1 MNRNNIYTVNP
12 LYNGSTTQTTEDG
25 SVQSGGTTIIYQQGG
40 GTGLTDAQKQKLDG
54 IQEGAEVNQNAY
66 SKVRLNG
73 SDALIIEAKNK
84 TDILN
89 MSGVYPIAIAINGNG
104 GLDFTVSSDQSNT
117 NSVVTQSQLKAAID
131 QLEKD
136 KYWKV
141 DADGKL
147 YTELDVYSH
156 KEISAYGAGTGG
168 GSTGGAGA
176 LYECADVLRDGDKV
190 KGAEVGSVLSYNGT
204 HWYAIPQ
211 SAIVPD
217 LSGYA
222 TKSYV
227 SQEINDLIGGAP
239 GTLDTLKE
247 IAEALG
253 NDPNFA
259 TTITNMIN
267 NIGLR
272 VDDIE
277 TRVISLEDMFEWD
290 KSASASDSSLW
301 RIKAK
306 RDLFGVGEISA
317 YGYSAGT
324 VPTGAQY
331 LYELKD
337 VQLTDLATGQLL
349 QYNGSKWVNI
359 DKNAVG
365 LNETELDRYL
375 TTNNYA
381 KKSDI
386 TWANLLNKP
395 TTWAWADITGKPTT
409 LAGYGITDAVISSRQ
424 VLAGNG
430 LTGGGALTSDVTLS
444 LNTIGT
450 AGTYTKIT
458 TDQYGRVVSGTILSE
473 GDIPTLQ
480 ISKISGLQ
488 SALDSKLNISDF
500 NTWFT
505 INRDT
510 SGNIVSI
517 QANYNLFSVGEVSA
531 YGLGGTQPSITTL
544 AGLDDVNISNPQN
557 KQALIYDSA
566 SGKWINGAS
575 VGGGNISLNGTV
587 YTAVDG
593 LITLPN
599 LYEKVSGGTASQFL
613 KADGSIDSNLYA
625 LAYGGNQQ
633 QIFMSRY
640 LNVVDKRNET
650 IIPSNM
656 ETGVNAY
663 FTIQDTPYSNWR
675 STLMV
680 KGWTSDYASWELT
693 GPSHN
698 DDTKANER
706 LYYRYGFNSSWK
718 TNWKPLAF
726 IEDITTI
733 GRDNF
738 VLKTGDTMTGTLTIS
753 ADAINP
759 PSLSANPK
767 LQFTAA
773 NGSQPVALVYTD
785 FDAYRPPAGIR
796 LMGNQGGEWF
806 EAPWIICDRYN
817 ANTISSWTSDG
828 GSFTANYFGNG
839 TILNNG
845 SRSVTGTIKIRLPV
859 TWTNTMGV
867 YKIMLYEYNGR
878 GSSEITV
885 SFYNYSSSESY
896 YNYSYQV
903 NGGFEGAVR
912 IAHDGSKCCILLGNT
927 SYTWNYPKVY
937 VHQIFGGQNISANYF
952 DTNFNISIITSEAG
966 LSKVTSIPKTSMNIH
981 DDNYI
986 RAINKNGYYGM
997 GKVGNIDTDW
1007 IRTAKPGLIPFE
1019 PGSSSGNSF
1028 LGTETWQFGKIFG
1041 AIIYGQRVCSLNHN
1055 LYLGSSGNSG
1065 WVYCQ
1070 DICSANGAAEAYWS
1084 IRTNGSAVFTN
1095 LSSKNEIV
1103 GNISGYATYL
1113 PTKYNGGTQANPQT
1127 YFSQYVGLKVAMTG
1141 IGWGGPWGD
1150 TLWINGYAGGDVLPM
1165 CALHFIRN
1173 GTPRF
1178 GISTQNSNGTSYG
1191 TNYEVWTAY
1200 NSNKDGVNWS
1210 AQTFFS
1216 SIGLKS
1222 RNICI
1227 ETDNSGNDGGCSS
1240 EINNWN
1246 SRLYLQHKSG
1256 QHLQMCNGGGN
1267 VAIGGIS
1274 PDYKLNV
1281 SGDIRASSWIRTDG
1295 ATGWYSQ
1302 SYGGG
1307 IYMTDSDM
1315 VQVYNNKVL
1324 YNSGYRSWGIGGHH
1338 CGIKLY
1344 NTNHIGIN
1352 LANSSYT
1359 WGIYSNQDG
1368 NMYIGRRNGDVNNT
1382 TGSYVVT
1389 ITGSTLSV
1397 TGSVV
1402 ASGEVTAYSD
1412 ARLKS
1417 NIHTLNYRGRLIPRH
1432 YVKDSKQSIG
1442 FIAQE
1447 VQALYPELVLGQDKN
1462 RPYLS
1467 LNYNGCTAVLSAQL
1481 NHVEDEVTTLK
1492 NKVRELE
1499 IKVSVLTEQL
1509 HSQAI

>member
-73 SDALIIEAKNK
+73 SDALIVEAKNK

-89 MSGVYPIAIAINGNG
+89 MSGVYPIAIAINDNG

-117 NSVVTQSQLKAAID
+117 NSVVTQAQLKAALD

-136 KYWKV
+136 QYWKV

-156 KEISAYGAGTGG
+156 K
-168 GSTGGAGA
+168 
-176 LYECADVLRDGDKV
+176 
-190 KGAEVGSVLSYNGT
+190 
-204 HWYAIPQ
+204 
-211 SAIVPD
+211 
-217 LSGYA
+217 
-222 TKSYV
+222 
-227 SQEINDLIGGAP
+227 
-239 GTLDTLKE
+239 
-247 IAEALG
+247 
-253 NDPNFA
+253 
-259 TTITNMIN
+259 
-267 NIGLR
+267 
-272 VDDIE
+272 
-277 TRVISLEDMFEWD
+277 
-290 KSASASDSSLW
+290 
-301 RIKAK
+301 
-306 RDLFGVGEISA
+306 EISA

-365 LNETELDRYL
+365 LNETELGRYL
-375 TTNNYA
+375 TNNNYA
-381 KKSDI
+381 KKTDI

-599 LYEKVSGGTASQFL
+599 LYEKVAGGTSSQFL
-613 KADGSIDSNLYA
+613 KADGSVDGNLYA
-625 LAYGGNQQ
+625 LAYNGNQNKVLESNVSNSLHV
-633 QIFMSRY
+633 IDRRESFPAPTDFESRTISTFFN
-640 LNVVDKRNET
+640 LNDMPSGTWWSGISVSGWSNVDYVT
-650 IIPSNM
+650 WQLAGPSSTNNPNANLRFR
-656 ETGVNAY
+656 TGIGTSWNG
-663 FTIQDTPYSNWR
+663 WK
-675 STLMV
+675 MV
-680 KGWTSDYASWELT
+680 LDKDYAD
-693 GPSHN
+693 G
-698 DDTKANER
+698 
-706 LYYRYGFNSSWK
+706 LYVR
-718 TNWKPLAF
+718 
-726 IEDITTI
+726 
-733 GRDNF
+733 
-738 VLKTGDTMTGTLTIS
+738 KTGDTMTGSLFIS
-753 ADAINP
+753 ADAVNP
-759 PSLSANPK
+759 PSLSAPPK
-767 LQFTAA
+767 LVFSAA
-773 NGSQPVALVYTD
+773 NGSQQVAFVYTD
-785 FDAYRPPAGIR
+785 FDAYRATAGII

-806 EAPWIICDRYN
+806 EAPWIISNKFSADVLSTQN
-817 ANTISSWTSDG
+817 MSG
-828 GSFTANYFGNG
+828 GKFVANYFGNG
-839 TILNNG
+839 SMFDGTG
-845 SRSVTGTIKIRLPV
+845 STMTGTIKIVLPI
-859 TWTNTMGV
+859 TWSNTMAV
-867 YKIMLYEYNGR
+867 YKIMLYEYDNK

-885 SFYNYSSSESY
+885 SFYNYTTSPGY

-903 NGGFEGAVR
+903 NGEFSGDVR
-912 IAHDGSKCCILLGNT
+912 VAYDDNAGRCCILLGSLT
-927 SYTWNYPKVY
+927 YEWHYPKVFLY
-937 VHQIFGGQNISANYF
+937 QIFGGQNT
-952 DTNFNISIITSEAG
+952 TNHYVINSFSISIITAETG
-966 LSKVTSIPKTSMNIH
+966 LSRAVLVPKTSMNRH

-1055 LYLGSSGNSG
+1055 LYIGSSGNSG

-1070 DICSANGAAEAYWS
+1070 DLCSADGAAEAYWS
-1084 IRTNGSAVFTN
+1084 IRTNGAAVFTN
-1095 LSSKNEIV
+1095 LTSKNTIT
-1103 GNISGYATYL
+1103 GNIDGYATYL
-1113 PTKYNGGTQANPQT
+1113 PTRYNGGTQANPQT
-1127 YFSQYVGLKVAMTG
+1127 YFSQHMGLRVAMTG
-1141 IGWGGPWGD
+1141 IGFGGPWSD
-1150 TLWINGYAGGDVLPM
+1150 TLWINGYSGGDVLPM

-1324 YNSGYRSWGIGGHH
+1324 YNSGYRSWGIGGHY

-1382 TGSYVVT
+1382 TGSYVVI

>member
-12 LYNGSTTQTTEDG
+12 LYNGSTTQATGDD

-73 SDALIIEAKNK
+73 SDTLIIEAKNK

-89 MSGVYPIAIAINGNG
+89 MSGVYPIAIAINGSG

-253 NDPNFA
+253 NNPNFA
-259 TTITNMIN
+259 TTVTEMIN

-272 VDDIE
+272 VDQVED
-277 TRVISLEDMFEWD
+277 RVVSLEDMFEWD
-290 KSASASDSSLW
+290 KSASASDPSLW

-306 RDLFGVGEISA
+306 KDLYGVGEISA
-317 YGYSAGT
+317 YGYSSGT

-331 LYELKD
+331 MYELKD
-337 VQLTDLATGQLL
+337 VLFTELTSGQLL
-349 QYNGSKWVNI
+349 QWNGTKWINI
-359 DKNAVG
+359 DKNTVG
-365 LNETELDRYL
+365 LNETELAKYL
-375 TTNNYA
+375 TNNNYA

-395 TTWAWADITGKPTT
+395 TTWGWANITGKPTT
-409 LAGYGITDAVISSRQ
+409 LAGYGITDGVPNTRRVS
-424 VLAGNG
+424 AGNG
-430 LTGGGALTSDVTLS
+430 LAGGGVLSSDVTIS
-444 LNTIGT
+444 LGTIGT

-458 TDQYGRVVSGTILSE
+458 TDMYGRVVSGTTLSE

-488 SALDSKLNISDF
+488 SALNSKLNISDF

-505 INRDT
+505 IKKDSQGR
-510 SGNIVSI
+510 IVSI
-517 QANYNLFSVGEVSA
+517 QANYDFFSVGEISA
-531 YGLGGTQPSITTL
+531 YGLGETQPSVTTL
-544 AGLDDVNISNPQN
+544 AGLDDVTITSPANGQT
-557 KQALIYDSA
+557 LIYDSA
-566 SGKWINGAS
+566 TSQWKNGTII
-575 VGGGNISLNGTV
+575 GGGNISLNGTV
-587 YTAVDG
+587 YKPVNGT
-593 LITLPN
+593 ITLPN
-599 LYEKVSGGTASQFL
+599 LYEKVAGGTSSQFL
-613 KADGSIDSNLYA
+613 KADGSVDSNVYLT
-625 LAYGGNQQ
+625 Q
-633 QIFMSRY
+633 SSTDTRY
-640 LNVVDKRNET
+640 
-650 IIPSNM
+650 
-656 ETGVNAY
+656 
-663 FTIQDTPYSNWR
+663 
-675 STLMV
+675 
-680 KGWTSDYASWELT
+680 
-693 GPSHN
+693 
-698 DDTKANER
+698 
-706 LYYRYGFNSSWK
+706 
-718 TNWKPLAF
+718 
-726 IEDITTI
+726 
-733 GRDNF
+733 
-738 VLKTGDTMTGTLTIS
+738 VLKTGDTMGGALIIDVPNIPASPSIS
-753 ADAINP
+753 SPTKIGFKENHAQEVA
-759 PSLSANPK
+759 
-767 LQFTAA
+767 FT
-773 NGSQPVALVYTD
+773 YTD
-785 FDAYRPPAGIR
+785 YDSYRAPAGIK
-796 LMGNQGGEWF
+796 LVSTENEPWF
-806 EAPWIICDRYN
+806 EAPWILGRKLNMSRVATEYSAGTGAVI
-817 ANTISSWTSDG
+817 
-828 GSFTANYFGNG
+828 NYFGTD
-839 TILNNG
+839 TIMDNQ
-845 SRSVTGTIKIRLPV
+845 SSSITGTLKIRLPV

-885 SFYNYSSSESY
+885 SFYNYSSSQSY
-896 YNYSYQV
+896 YNCSYQL
-903 NGGFEGAVR
+903 NGAFEGAVR
-912 IAHDGSKCCILLGNT
+912 IAHDGSGCCILLGDT
-927 SYTWNYPKVY
+927 SYNWNYIKVY
-937 VHQIFGGQNISANYF
+937 VYQVFNGQNVPSNYV
-952 DTNFNISIITSEAG
+952 DQPYNISIITSEAG
-966 LSKVTSIPKTSMNIH
+966 LSRVTSIPKTSMNRH
-981 DDNYI
+981 DTNYI
-986 RAINKNGYYGM
+986 RALNKNGYYGM
-997 GKVGNIDTDW
+997 AIVGDSDNVY
-1007 IRTAKPGLIPFE
+1007 IRAPRLGIIPY
-1019 PGSSSGNSF
+1019 SSGNPGEGM
-1028 LGTETWQFGKIFG
+1028 LGTETWQFSHVYANQIKT
-1041 AIIYGQRVCSLNHN
+1041 QRVSSVTHN
-1055 LYLGSSGNSG
+1055 LYVGSSGNSG

-1070 DICSANGAAEAYWS
+1070 NICSANGAAEAYWS

-1095 LSSKNEIV
+1095 LTSKNKITGDIN
-1103 GNISGYATYL
+1103 GNADGYATYL
-1113 PTKYNGGTQANPQT
+1113 PTRYNGGTQANPQT
-1127 YFSQYVGLKVAMTG
+1127 YFNQNMGLRVAMTG

-1150 TLWINGYAGGDVLPM
+1150 TLWINGYSGGDVLPM

-1227 ETDNSGNDGGCSS
+1227 ETDNSGNGGGCSS

-1246 SRLYLQHKSG
+1246 SRLYLQHKSS

-1267 VAIGGIS
+1267 VAIGGI
-1274 PDYKLNV
+1274 DTTYKLNV

-1302 SYGGG
+1302 TYGGG

-1324 YNSGYRSWGIGGHH
+1324 YNSGYRSWGIGGHN

-1352 LANSSYT
+1352 LANAKYT

-1382 TGSYVVT
+1382 TGSYIVT

-1412 ARLKS
+1412 AKLKS
-1417 NIHTLNYRGRLIPRH
+1417 NIHTLDYRGRLIPRH
-1432 YVKDSKQSIG
+1432 YVKDGKQSIG

-1447 VQALYPELVLGQDKN
+1447 VQTLYPELVLGYDKS

-1481 NHVEDEVTTLK
+1481 NYVEDEVTMLK

>member
-66 SKVRLNG
+66 SKVRLNS
-73 SDALIIEAKNK
+73 SDTLIIEAKNK

-89 MSGVYPIAIAINGNG
+89 MSGVYPIAIAINGSG
-104 GLDFTVSSDQSNT
+104 GLDFTVSSDQTNT
-117 NSVVTQSQLKAAID
+117 NAVVTQSQLQAAIEKL
-131 QLEKD
+131 QKD

-141 DADGKL
+141 DEDGKL

-253 NDPNFA
+253 NNPNFA

-277 TRVISLEDMFEWD
+277 ARVVSLEDMFEWD
-290 KSASASDSSLW
+290 KSASASDPSLW

-306 RDLFGVGEISA
+306 KDLYGVGEISA
-317 YGYSAGT
+317 YGYSSGT

-331 LYELKD
+331 MYELKD
-337 VQLTDLATGQLL
+337 VLFTELTSGQLL
-349 QYNGSKWVNI
+349 QWNGTKWINI

-365 LNETELDRYL
+365 LNESELAKYL

-381 KKSDI
+381 KKADI

-409 LAGYGITDAVISSRQ
+409 LAGYGITDGVPNTRRVS
-424 VLAGNG
+424 AGSG
-430 LTGGGALTSDVTLS
+430 LSGGGTLSSDVTIS
-444 LNTIGT
+444 LGTIGT
-450 AGTYTKIT
+450 AGTYTKVT
-458 TDQYGRVVSGTILSE
+458 TDMYGRVVSGTTLSE

-488 SALDSKLNISDF
+488 TALDSKLNISDF
-500 NTWFT
+500 STWFT
-505 INRDT
+505 INKNA
-510 SGNIVSI
+510 SGQVISI
-517 QANYNLFSVGEVSA
+517 QANFDFFGVGEISA
-531 YGLGGTQPSITTL
+531 YGLGETQPSVTTL
-544 AGLDDVNISNPQN
+544 AGLDDVTITSPANGQT
-557 KQALIYDSA
+557 LIYDSA
-566 SGKWINGAS
+566 TSQWKNGTII
-575 VGGGNISLNGTV
+575 GGGNISLNGTV
-587 YTAVDG
+587 YKPVNGT
-593 LITLPN
+593 ITLPN
-599 LYEKVSGGTASQFL
+599 LKPAEPTWFSLSNGNSGNVQVRTTGRTGYYEFWDTGAEWALLAAKGYKTPGGTSSQFL
-613 KADGSIDSNLYA
+613 KADGSVD
-625 LAYGGNQQ
+625 GNVYLTQ
-633 QIFMSRY
+633 SSTDTRY
-640 LNVVDKRNET
+640 
-650 IIPSNM
+650 
-656 ETGVNAY
+656 
-663 FTIQDTPYSNWR
+663 
-675 STLMV
+675 
-680 KGWTSDYASWELT
+680 
-693 GPSHN
+693 
-698 DDTKANER
+698 
-706 LYYRYGFNSSWK
+706 
-718 TNWKPLAF
+718 
-726 IEDITTI
+726 
-733 GRDNF
+733 
-738 VLKTGDTMTGTLTIS
+738 VLKTGDTMTGALIIDVPNIPASPSIS
-753 ADAINP
+753 SPTKIGFKENHA
-759 PSLSANPK
+759 
-767 LQFTAA
+767 QE
-773 NGSQPVALVYTD
+773 VAFAYTD
-785 FDAYRPPAGIR
+785 YDSYRAPAGIK
-796 LMGNQGGEWF
+796 LVSTENEPWF
-806 EAPWIICDRYN
+806 EAPWILGRKLNMSRVATEYSAGTGAVI
-817 ANTISSWTSDG
+817 
-828 GSFTANYFGNG
+828 NYFGTD
-839 TILNNG
+839 TIMDNQ
-845 SRSVTGTIKIRLPV
+845 SSSVTGTMKIRLPV
-859 TWTNTMGV
+859 SWTNTMGV

-885 SFYNYSSSESY
+885 SFYNYSSSQSY
-896 YNYSYQV
+896 YNYSYQL
-903 NGGFEGAVR
+903 NGAFEGAVR
-912 IAHDGSKCCILLGNT
+912 VAYDGSGCCILLGDT
-927 SYTWNYPKVY
+927 SYNWNYIKVY
-937 VHQIFGGQNISANYF
+937 VYQVFNGQNVPSNYV
-952 DTNFNISIITSEAG
+952 NQPYNISIITSEAG
-966 LSKVTSIPKTSMNIH
+966 LSKITSIPKTSMNKH
-981 DDNYI
+981 DTNYI
-986 RAINKNGYYGM
+986 RALNKNGYYGM
-997 GKVGNIDTDW
+997 AIVGNSDNVY
-1007 IRTAKPGLIPFE
+1007 IRAPRLGIIPY
-1019 PGSSSGNSF
+1019 SSGNPGEGM
-1028 LGTETWQFGKIFG
+1028 LGTAGWQFSH
-1041 AIIYGQRVCSLNHN
+1041 IYVNQTKTQRVSSMSNDLRI
-1055 LYLGSSGNSG
+1055 GSSDNAG

-1095 LSSKNEIV
+1095 LTSKNKITGDIN
-1103 GNISGYATYL
+1103 GNADGYATYL
-1113 PTKYNGGTQANPQT
+1113 PTKYNGGVQANPQT
-1127 YFSQYVGLKVAMTG
+1127 YFGQTVGLKVAMTG
-1141 IGWGGPWGD
+1141 SITTWND
-1150 TLWINGYAGGDVLPM
+1150 TLWINGYSGGDVRWM
-1165 CALHFIRN
+1165 CALHTTRN
-1173 GTPRF
+1173 STPEMY
-1178 GISTQNSNGTSYG
+1178 ISTQLCDATSYG
-1191 TNYEVWTAY
+1191 AMYRFWTGY
-1200 NSNKDGVNWS
+1200 NSNKADADWNARTLFVSAGV
-1210 AQTFFS
+1210 
-1216 SIGLKS
+1216 KS

-1227 ETDNSGNDGGCSS
+1227 ETDNSGNAGIYGY
-1240 EINNWN
+1240 EINNWT
-1246 SRLYLQHKSG
+1246 SHLYLQHHSST
-1256 QHLQMCNGGGN
+1256 HILACRGGGN
-1267 VAIGGIS
+1267 FAIGNI
-1274 PDYKLNV
+1274 DTTYKLNV
-1281 SGDIRASSWIRTDG
+1281 SSDILVAGWLRTSG
-1295 ATGWYSQ
+1295 AVGWYSQ
-1302 SYGGG
+1302 TYGGG
-1307 IYMTDSDM
+1307 IYMGDSDM

-1324 YNSGYRSWGIGGHH
+1324 YNSGYRSWGIGGHY

-1397 TGSVV
+1397 NGSVV